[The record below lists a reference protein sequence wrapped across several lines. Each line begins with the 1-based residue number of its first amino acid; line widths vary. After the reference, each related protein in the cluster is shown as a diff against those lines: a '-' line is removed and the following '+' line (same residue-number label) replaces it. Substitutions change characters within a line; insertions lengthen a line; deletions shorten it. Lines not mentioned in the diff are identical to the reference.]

1 MGPALLH
8 AARGPRV
15 PCPLPFVSW
24 DLLAPHSLGVGVEKA
39 RPPPAPPQSTEEK
52 GGGRRESG
60 KALSDE

>member
-24 DLLAPHSLGVGVEKA
+24 DLLAPHSLGVGVEK
-39 RPPPAPPQSTEEK
+39 PPHPAPPQSTEEK

>member
-39 RPPPAPPQSTEEK
+39 RPPLPRPSPPR
-52 GGGRRESG
+52 RREVG
-60 KALSDE
+60 EENQEKP